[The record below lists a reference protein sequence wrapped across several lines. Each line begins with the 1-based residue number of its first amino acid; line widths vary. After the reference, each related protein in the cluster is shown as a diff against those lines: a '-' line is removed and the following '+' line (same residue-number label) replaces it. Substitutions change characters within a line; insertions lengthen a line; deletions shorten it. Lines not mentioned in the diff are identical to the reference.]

1 VNADVATLPAVK
13 MDARLVKRIGVR
25 EWGMPSL
32 CMPGKI
38 WRSVERGTITCMLP
52 HEDATKVKIE
62 TLPLVVIPAG
72 EFSVLPDS
80 WRSALW
86 EYMQAWPDTA
96 EQPAHAGGQ
105 GKTVEAML
113 QNAGITLPPGVGRLL
128 AALDTT
134 LPPIKAPLTFNTARV
149 LRCTA
154 CNYHW
159 PKDGIELVYTHTDVN
174 DVPGPDSLIMC
185 PNCLASEADGKPCV
199 VPHR

>member
-1 VNADVATLPAVK
+1 MKHTVEIIAESLHIRPLSAEQQELVRQLVLRLGTGLDKLNQSLTLIAQTCDQEVLRMRAAGLDGPFN
-13 MDARLVKRIGVR
+13 LIGGLTQEMR
-25 EWGMPSL
+25 QWIGH
-32 CMPGKI
+32 
-38 WRSVERGTITCMLP
+38 R
-52 HEDATKVKIE
+52 
-62 TLPLVVIPAG
+62 
-72 EFSVLPDS
+72 
-80 WRSALW
+80 
-86 EYMQAWPDTA
+86 DTA

-113 QNAGITLPPGVGRLL
+113 QNAGITMKPGVVRLL
-128 AALDTT
+128 SALDTT

-154 CNYHW
+154 CNLHW